1 MLEKALEIGEYF
13 KVKYKLNVKKIINPY
28 PKLFER
34 LEKEITG
41 VTVRK
46 KVKNVISGL
55 TGKTYSKSTSV
66 RLTTSK
72 NDIMKFIR
80 TETKSP
86 FIKQHE
92 DIYFYGRTKET
103 PLYCNRLLTY
113 IQTLDHFN
121 MLNYTRSHGTGGLVI
136 GRHIDAFYVYK
147 PTNTDHLSD
156 KDGDYK
162 HEDFKPIVGHKKNV
176 ALNLDIH
183 RIR

>member
-46 KVKNVISGL
+46 KVKNVISGI
-55 TGKTYSKSTSV
+55 TGVFKIYERETNDF
-66 RLTTSK
+66 K
-72 NDIMKFIR
+72 NNIMKFIR

-86 FIKQHE
+86 CIKQHE

-103 PLYCNRLLTY
+103 PLYCNTLLTY

-136 GRHIDAFYVYK
+136 GRRIDAFYIYIC
-147 PTNTDHLSD
+147 TE
-156 KDGDYK
+156 KDSKCLY
-162 HEDFKPIVGHKKNV
+162 
-176 ALNLDIH
+176 
-183 RIR
+183 